1 VETIAVH
8 AKRGELQRNLL
19 IAGVFVVL
27 GVWITVDGHVLAGP
41 FCVVFFG
48 LGAIVYFRRMRADWM
63 LFELT
68 PEGLRPYIGGIVPWR
83 DIEFAGVGVGPR
95 SLAVV
100 GIRLS
105 DYTAYARSLPP
116 GKAQWKWAAIWAKT
130 RIVARPTPA
139 DLAGMSMNWARL
151 TEKEKDLASLLVWNR
166 KKYGGLDI
174 FWVGRLLPDP
184 PEVVVG
190 QILEYRAKALKV

>member
-1 VETIAVH
+1 M
-8 AKRGELQRNLL
+8 
-19 IAGVFVVL
+19 FVVL

-41 FCVVFFG
+41 FCVVVFG
-48 LGAIVYFRRMRADWM
+48 LGAVVYFRRMRADGM

-68 PEGLRPYIGGIVPWR
+68 PEGLRPSIGGIVPWR
-83 DIEFAGVGVGPR
+83 DIEVAGVGVGPR
-95 SLAVV
+95 SLGVV

-116 GKAQWKWAAIWAKT
+116 DKAQWKWAAIWAKT

-139 DLAGMSMNWARL
+139 DLAGMSMNWALL
-151 TEKEKDLASLLVWNR
+151 TEKEQDLAGLLIWNR

-174 FWVGRLLPDP
+174 FWVERMLPDP
-184 PEVVVG
+184 SQVVIG
-190 QILEYRAKALKV
+190 QILDYQAKVLSR